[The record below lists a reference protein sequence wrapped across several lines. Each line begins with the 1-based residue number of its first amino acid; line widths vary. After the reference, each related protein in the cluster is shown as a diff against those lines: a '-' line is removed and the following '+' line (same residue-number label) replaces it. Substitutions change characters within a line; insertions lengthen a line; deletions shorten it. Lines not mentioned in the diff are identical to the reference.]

1 MKIINNVKKK
11 DSIVRDM
18 RSFSGK
24 FSSITDLKVK
34 IMEEF
39 ESQVPRTTHF
49 SVGYFEGG
57 RHSSKKWLVTPAD
70 LSAMY
75 STINQSGT
83 KIDIYLWCDGASED
97 NSRKRKRDSSPAPPS
112 KRVEKE
118 REIDDMVAEI
128 KELHE
133 NDNYS
138 DPQYR
143 LWARMIVNGLHSSKE
158 SPPQVPMI
166 TGIVPTRASRKSIED
181 TVASTVSAVVK
192 AIASPQQS
200 QHNSIE
206 PQLGMGI
213 SPTKAVDIRG
223 KCFSQLASLKKL
235 FEESII
241 TEDEMQEQKSSIL
254 KTLRKFS

>member
-1 MKIINNVKKK
+1 M
-11 DSIVRDM
+11 
-18 RSFSGK
+18 
-24 FSSITDLKVK
+24 
-34 IMEEF
+34 
-39 ESQVPRTTHF
+39 
-49 SVGYFEGG
+49 
-57 RHSSKKWLVTPAD
+57 
-70 LSAMY
+70 
-75 STINQSGT
+75 
-83 KIDIYLWCDGASED
+83 
-97 NSRKRKRDSSPAPPS
+97 
-112 KRVEKE
+112 
-118 REIDDMVAEI
+118 
-128 KELHE
+128 
-133 NDNYS
+133 NYS

-166 TGIVPTRASRKSIED
+166 TGIVPTRPSRKFIED